1 MNKTNFEVFIILSAK
16 KITLSV
22 NRKTD
27 LSLLFH
33 EESFFENNSLDLNFE
48 KLDFF
53 LNENIL
59 KVEKILGNFIESV
72 NMIINSR
79 DFLNLQISVK
89 IDDYNDK
96 INTDIIN
103 YLINDA
109 KYQCDKSIKNNRII
123 HILIDKYLIDKN
135 HFLDLPI
142 NQNVKLF

>member
-53 LNENIL
+53 
-59 KVEKILGNFIESV
+59 
-72 NMIINSR
+72 
-79 DFLNLQISVK
+79 
-89 IDDYNDK
+89 
-96 INTDIIN
+96 
-103 YLINDA
+103 
-109 KYQCDKSIKNNRII
+109 
-123 HILIDKYLIDKN
+123 
-135 HFLDLPI
+135 
-142 NQNVKLF
+142 